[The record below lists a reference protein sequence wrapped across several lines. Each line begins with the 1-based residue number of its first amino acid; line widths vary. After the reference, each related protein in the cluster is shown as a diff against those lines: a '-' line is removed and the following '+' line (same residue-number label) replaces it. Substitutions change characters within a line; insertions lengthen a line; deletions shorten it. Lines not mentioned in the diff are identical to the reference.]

1 MKAPSH
7 PTARRSFLRG
17 AAGSVIAAPL
27 SAAEAMPALLDQ
39 CASPDALLIA
49 TERDLLAA
57 YAHLDA
63 VRGKTLE
70 EELAREHLMEPLWRR
85 LDELAHLICATPA
98 ATLIGATVKLRR
110 LCCPNLGIEHAV
122 RRDEIASL
130 RHALAVMERAAAD
143 QAHALGQ
150 RG

>member
-1 MKAPSH
+1 
-7 PTARRSFLRG
+7 
-17 AAGSVIAAPL
+17 
-27 SAAEAMPALLDQ
+27 MPALLDQ